1 MDGEAGGGDGET
13 AGEDGSEEDRGG
25 ASAGGE
31 WSAADGHPSHRSR
44 RPGTNPTERSRLV
57 PFSVPRQP
65 SGGASPAI
73 LLVTM
78 GTADPAAVAAEAARG
93 GGVDELPP
101 RPTLSRH
108 HRPSLPQTLLLPHPL
123 SLLLLRSRSQRLPPP
138 PVPLALAQCQGP
150 ACVPASHPSLFAAH
164 GGTDGGARVGRRRQ
178 NSDDTQGM
186 VVQASS
192 ESEVKNHHVVGAVA
206 VAAAAANGR
215 VTEREGDGRET
226 RPLLVASRHRD
237 L

>member
-1 MDGEAGGGDGET
+1 ME
-13 AGEDGSEEDRGG
+13 
-25 ASAGGE
+25 
-31 WSAADGHPSHRSR
+31 RSR
-44 RPGTNPTERSRLV
+44 RP
-57 PFSVPRQP
+57 SVPQE
-65 SGGASPAI
+65 SPARHKSYRAQPPCA
-73 LLVTM
+73 LLCAPTTKWGRV
-78 GTADPAAVAAEAARG
+78 ASDPPRDDGDGRPGGGGGGGSAG